1 MDQWE
6 LERCNLNTGNFFS
19 SLGSLVPTVWL
30 ALGSPHLVPKE
41 YTSMRGR
48 CPNFVYLW
56 MTFPSSRKEDFIMI
70 TNSLLPWKSN
80 QISLN
85 EGDIVQAPT
94 RRWWVKKNNI
104 LFQRTS
110 ELLES
115 NLCSWNDWMKNHDYT
130 SFSDTMNLNSWKH
143 LLVTANSKR
152 LLLHRDHFQS
162 DWFYRLVL
170 QPYSLWHTDV
180 VDFIC
185 IDNWRPL

>member
-1 MDQWE
+1 MGFLCRAVCSSCFPAFEHISGDFNFPWLKSLSYQLLNRFGVEQWE
-6 LERCNLNTGNFFS
+6 LEQCNLNTGNFCL
-19 SLGSLVPTVWL
+19 SLGSLAPTVWL

-41 YTSMRGR
+41 YTTMRGG

-104 LFQRTS
+104 SSQVLQNF
-110 ELLES
+110 
-115 NLCSWNDWMKNHDYT
+115 WNPIYVCGMFGCRITN
-130 SFSDTMNLNSWKH
+130 MH
-143 LLVTANSKR
+143 LLAIQWIWIPGNIS
-152 LLLHRDHFQS
+152 
-162 DWFYRLVL
+162 
-170 QPYSLWHTDV
+170 
-180 VDFIC
+180 
-185 IDNWRPL
+185 

>member
-1 MDQWE
+1 MGFLYRAVCSPCFPAVEYISGDFDFPRLKSLSYQLLNRFGVDQWE

-94 RRWWVKKNNI
+94 RR
-104 LFQRTS
+104 
-110 ELLES
+110 
-115 NLCSWNDWMKNHDYT
+115 
-130 SFSDTMNLNSWKH
+130 
-143 LLVTANSKR
+143 
-152 LLLHRDHFQS
+152 
-162 DWFYRLVL
+162 
-170 QPYSLWHTDV
+170 
-180 VDFIC
+180 
-185 IDNWRPL
+185 